1 MSEVELL
8 LKCSN
13 EPPRADAEWV
23 QNHQQRRCD
32 ASETARMHLKQHAD
46 ERKQTYDRRT
56 VDLPLAVGDRVY
68 LRNRQVRGRNKIQDV
83 WDNAVYKV
91 VCRQGVNHVY
101 TVEREDG
108 RDATKT
114 INRADI
120 RACTQDPGTV
130 DDTQRRRLPCTP
142 GSSSEVT
149 DSDSSVGTSDKPLVY
164 MVNRSRGERS
174 SSTDTLPEAIH
185 DETVDDETVN
195 ELSADDETIR
205 RRSSRRGAGRHS
217 NPYGLPRSAW
227 AQ

>member
-1 MSEVELL
+1 
-8 LKCSN
+8 
-13 EPPRADAEWV
+13 
-23 QNHQQRRCD
+23 
-32 ASETARMHLKQHAD
+32 MHLKQHAD

-56 VDLPLAVGDRVY
+56 LDLPLAVGDRVY

-101 TVEREDG
+101 TVEHEDG
-108 RDATKT
+108 RGATKT

-120 RACTQDPGTV
+120 RVCTQEPGTV
-130 DDTQRRRLPCTP
+130 DDTRRRRLPCTP
-142 GSSSEVT
+142 GSSTEVM
-149 DSDSSVGTSDKPLVY
+149 DSDSSVGTSDMPFVY

-174 SSTDTLPEAIH
+174 SSTDTLPESIHDETVDGEPVDELPPEEIH

-195 ELSADDETIR
+195 ELSAEDEPIR